1 MCIQSESVGY
11 YLRRVF
17 QHCSSDNVYKLI
29 RFTSSASM
37 HVRTYI
43 CTQVRMNKSA
53 LKTVR
58 CDYDH
63 TRNLCPDSE
72 RVKQFEP
79 LTTAMYHVSE
89 VMCARVGLCFTLGLT
104 QKTSNWTRGVCVC
117 VLLWGLHKRQV
128 IRHVVCVSVFYFG
141 AYTKDK

>member
-1 MCIQSESVGY
+1 MYVSTY
-11 YLRRVF
+11 
-17 QHCSSDNVYKLI
+17 
-29 RFTSSASM
+29 A
-37 HVRTYI
+37 RT
-43 CTQVRMNKSA
+43 NKSA
-53 LKTVR
+53 LKTVG

-79 LTTAMYHVSE
+79 LTTAMDHVSE
-89 VMCARVGLCFTLGLT
+89 YMCARVGLCLTLGLT

-141 AYTKDK
+141 PYTKDK